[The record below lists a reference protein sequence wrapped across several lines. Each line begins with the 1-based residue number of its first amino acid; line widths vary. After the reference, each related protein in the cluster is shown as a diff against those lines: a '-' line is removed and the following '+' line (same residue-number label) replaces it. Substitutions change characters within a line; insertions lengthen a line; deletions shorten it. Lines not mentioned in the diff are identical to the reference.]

1 MNKVRL
7 VLPLLAVLCLSS
19 CSITPEQ
26 PSDNPGEQVEPGG
39 DQTPSGGDQT
49 PSGGD
54 QTPDGGETQPGD
66 DDPFKVIPQDSWNI
80 DDTGKIKY
88 VRINSVAAGLNAAT
102 NTAQYNCG
110 GTDLGF
116 PWYDPEE
123 KQLYVTFGDS
133 FDQHK
138 MSGGWNS
145 NVTLYTKNFDF
156 SNGVKWQGALPG
168 SFGANRQ
175 VTPISQ
181 NVASRNGWTAS
192 SSDICT
198 PGTLTTIP
206 TGGIVINGTYYLFYM
221 EVNEFDHIHVNGV
234 RESRIGMWDT
244 FNSRVVKSTDKGQHW
259 TLTNL
264 VWNCH
269 DTSFNAL
276 NGEPFSQI
284 HPLDIGDE
292 YIYIYGIKGG
302 RESGVSMARVLKT
315 NFENINEYE
324 YFCGI
329 KNGEPTYKKGANG
342 LNYIKGKSSCLVVN
356 GKCGELSFSYNPY
369 FKSYMMFYLS
379 SQSQIV
385 YRLMGANPYEWGA
398 PVSIAGQGNIPCLYG
413 GATHEVMFDNKG
425 QRMFMF
431 IAQWSSTLYSTHLV
445 EVVFN
450 KIR

>member
-1 MNKVRL
+1 MPLPLGKERKHMNKVRL
-7 VLPLLAVLCLSS
+7 VLPLLAILCLSA
-19 CSITPEQ
+19 CSVSDNKTEPKPNPT
-26 PSDNPGEQVEPGG
+26 PSDPSDPVDPEPNP
-39 DQTPSGGDQT
+39 D
-49 PSGGD
+49 
-54 QTPDGGETQPGD
+54 PDPEVD
-66 DDPFKVIPQDSWNI
+66 DDPFKVIPHDSWNI
-80 DDTGKIKY
+80 DDSGKIKY
-88 VRINSVAAGLNAAT
+88 VRVNSTAAGLNAAT
-102 NTAQYNCG
+102 DTSQYNCG

-116 PWYDPEE
+116 PWYDSDEQ
-123 KQLYVTFGDS
+123 KLYVTFGDS

-145 NVTLYTKNFDF
+145 NVTLYTKDFDF

-175 VTPISQ
+175 ITPITQ
-181 NVASRNGWTAS
+181 NVANRNGWTPSDS
-192 SSDICT
+192 SICT
-198 PGTLTTIP
+198 PGTSTTIP

-221 EVNEFDHIHVNGV
+221 EVHKFDQVHENPGV
-234 RESRIGMWDT
+234 KRVGMWDT

-259 TLTNL
+259 TLTDL
-264 VWNCH
+264 VWHCH
-269 DTSFNAL
+269 DTEFNCL

-284 HPLDIGDE
+284 HPLDIGDD
-292 YIYIYGIKGG
+292 YIYIYGIRGG

-315 NFENINEYE
+315 NFENLEEYE
-324 YFCGI
+324 YFCGV
-329 KNGEPTYKKGANG
+329 KNGSPTYKKGSNG
-342 LNYIKGKSSCLVVN
+342 LSYIKGKSNCLVVN

-369 FKSYMMFYLS
+369 FKKYMMFYLS

-385 YRLMGANPYEWGA
+385 YRLMGSNPYEWGS

-431 IAQWSSTLYSTHLV
+431 IAQWSDKIYSTHLV